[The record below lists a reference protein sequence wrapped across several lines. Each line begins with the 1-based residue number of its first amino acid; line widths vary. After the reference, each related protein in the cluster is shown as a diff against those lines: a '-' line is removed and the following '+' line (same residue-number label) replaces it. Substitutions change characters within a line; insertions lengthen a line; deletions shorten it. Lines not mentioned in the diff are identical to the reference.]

1 MKLFLESYESCLNK
15 LSRDNDVP
23 EPYVFC
29 FFNLKNAIIFRSIK
43 LKNLQV
49 NSSSNCFFD
58 GNLLTSAIKVGGGP
72 LSVRLTGDFSVSFCH
87 SLLVTRVSSLVSLM
101 GTTDTDHCS

>member
-58 GNLLTSAIKVGGGP
+58 GNLLTSAIKVG
-72 LSVRLTGDFSVSFCH
+72 
-87 SLLVTRVSSLVSLM
+87 
-101 GTTDTDHCS
+101 